1 MRRDTRRD
9 AWISLAS
16 VPGIGEETFALLLA
30 TFGDA
35 PSTFEATLDGRL
47 DAWIAERT
55 DLDGRPP
62 FPARTLVELRAA
74 ANDPAGR
81 LVAIDALGLWTSTPL
96 DSDYP
101 ERLRDLPAPPAVIH
115 GLGNPATL
123 RRRRAVGV
131 VGTRRPTP
139 AGRLLAARIA
149 GRLVECRATVVSGL
163 AVGIDGAAHAATL
176 EHGGATVGVIG
187 AGHCQPGPRA
197 HKRLRDEVVRAG
209 GAVVSEHHPETHASK
224 GTYPR
229 RNRIIAALSDALVV
243 VEAPRKSGALIT
255 AKHALELGRPV
266 FVAPGRIGDWSTEGS
281 LALLRDTPARPL
293 VGLDELTEDLGYFE
307 SPPIGEEARPTDASP
322 AVTTSPGVPTKRA
335 AALSLL
341 GPSERAVAERLC
353 AGPAGLDLLV
363 SQTGLPPG
371 VASGAITLLLMRG
384 WAQAHGPAFVA
395 AGPLAA
401 T

>member
-1 MRRDTRRD
+1 MPRDSRRD
-9 AWISLAS
+9 AWIALAS

-35 PSTFEATLDGRL
+35 SNTFAATLDGRL
-47 DAWIAERT
+47 DTWIAERSR
-55 DLDGRPP
+55 DFGRPP
-62 FPARTLVELRAA
+62 FSARTLGELRTAA
-74 ANDPAGR
+74 GDPASR
-81 LVAIDALGLWTSTPL
+81 LVAIDDLGLWTSTPL
-96 DSDYP
+96 DADYP

-115 GLGNPATL
+115 GLGDPATL
-123 RRRRAVGV
+123 SRRRAVGV

-139 AGRLLAARIA
+139 AGRLLAVRVA
-149 GRLVECRATVVSGL
+149 GRLVECQATVVSGL

-197 HKRLRDEVVRAG
+197 HERLRGEVARAG
-209 GAVVSEHHPETHASK
+209 GAVISEHHPETHASK

-229 RNRIIAALSDALVV
+229 RNRIIAALSDALIV
-243 VEAPRKSGALIT
+243 VEAPRKSGALTT

-266 FVAPGRIGDWSTEGS
+266 FVAPGRVGDWSTEGS

-293 VGLDELTEDLGYFE
+293 IGLDELTEDLGYF
-307 SPPIGEEARPTDASP
+307 DASSIAGEASADHAGLGGD
-322 AVTTSPGVPTKRA
+322 AVAVASRVP
-335 AALSLL
+335 ALSLL

-353 AGPAGLDLLV
+353 RGPAGLDLLV

-371 VASGAITLLLMRG
+371 VVSGAVTLLLMRG
-384 WAQAHGPAFVA
+384 WVQAHGPAFVA

-401 T
+401 R